1 MRTALDSNIVSAIWS
16 REPVASQIA
25 ALLGKAQAEGGL
37 VVCAPV
43 YAELLAHP
51 KASQKF
57 VDEFLARTNV
67 TVEFLLDE
75 EVWREAAQSLA
86 LYAQR
91 RRKSGGT
98 IPKRF
103 LADFIVGA
111 HAWIR
116 ADRLFTLDKTRYD
129 RAFPKLRLLP

>member
-1 MRTALDSNIVSAIWS
+1 M
-16 REPVASQIA
+16 A
-25 ALLGKAQAEGGL
+25 ALLGKAQADGGL

-51 KASQKF
+51 KATRKF
-57 VDEFLARTNV
+57 VDEFLTRTNV
-67 TVEFLLDE
+67 TIEFLFDE
-75 EVWREAAQSLA
+75 EAWHEAAQA
-86 LYAQR
+86 FAQYAQR
-91 RRKSGGT
+91 RRKSGGA

-103 LADFIVGA
+103 LADFMVGA

-129 RAFPKLRLLP
+129 RSFPKLRLLP